1 MKSES
6 IINIATAL
14 AAAQGEFSA
23 VPKGSSNPFFKSK
36 YAALPDV
43 VATATPV
50 LSKHGLSFAQFVDSD
65 EIGDLLTT
73 YLMHASGEFISHSM
87 RLHVTKAND
96 PQSQGSA
103 ITYARRYSLMSAIGL
118 VADDDDDGNAA
129 SFAADIAA
137 RKASGNATTPTPV
150 KQSLDSKVA
159 AAAGQPAPAKPT
171 GMATEKMT
179 RMIWAICHK
188 TLNYD
193 DAQQFSAVS
202 GVIGREINDLNKL
215 TFDEAKSVIEY
226 LQSIQ

>member
-6 IINIATAL
+6 IINLATAL

-23 VPKGSSNPFFKSK
+23 VPKGATNPFFKSK

-43 VATATPV
+43 VATAAPV

-87 RLHVTKAND
+87 RLHVAKSND

-129 SFAADIAA
+129 TMAAEM
-137 RKASGNATTPTPV
+137 RKVFVQPQSQPAQP

-159 AAAGQPAPAKPT
+159 AAAAGQPAPAKPQ

-193 DAQQFSAVS
+193 DAQQFATVS
-202 GVIGREINDLNKL
+202 GVVGRSLDDLSKL
-215 TFDEAKSVIEY
+215 TFDEAKAVIEH
-226 LQSIQ
+226 LQSLQ